1 MAILKVTFHYL
12 FIMHR
17 NLHTSVKNRIPLSRQ
32 FSAEITESLSKG
44 QETHKQGRYLSLL
57 VGKDMGGMRKRKN
70 IGA

>member
-1 MAILKVTFHYL
+1 MTFHYL

-17 NLHTSVKNRIPLSRQ
+17 NLHTSVKNRIPLSSL
-32 FSAEITESLSKG
+32 FSAEIMESLSKG
-44 QETHKQGRYLSLL
+44 QETRKQGRYLSLL